1 MKKKQIFDIFFFGER
16 SSSRSCH
23 LVLWLLETLT
33 GQQRFYGTELVTCYM
48 KGKILSPLKC
58 YTWGKLH
65 YWFCLKLLR
74 ISSPFFFSYNVPDY
88 GVNEH
93 LPTNISY
100 SGVGKY
106 CTNLKGV
113 IFLTLT
119 PVNKFKKFRFLIE
132 EETIF
137 LCLSLSLFLFLY
149 FFFCSF

>member
-1 MKKKQIFDIFFFGER
+1 MSYLRQTAL
-16 SSSRSCH
+16 
-23 LVLWLLETLT
+23 LVLS
-33 GQQRFYGTELVTCYM
+33 
-48 KGKILSPLKC
+48 KITKNLFS
-58 YTWGKLH
+58 
-65 YWFCLKLLR
+65 
-74 ISSPFFFSYNVPDY
+74 FFSYNVPDSS
-88 GVNEH
+88 VNEH

-119 PVNKFKKFRFLIE
+119 LVNKFKKFRFLIE

-137 LCLSLSLFLFLY
+137 LCLSLSLFLFLFFFF